1 MTMSLRGRYMI
12 DRVKAAVSHRFKLP
26 CPPYGMPSYWDG
38 VYTKLGPE
46 DVYEWGSTSLQDVM
60 HHRYDAKLYADEVQQ
75 FGYNQIEALKLP
87 PMGVEGGDGGGRV
100 MVETTFGETIGVPPE
115 GNAERKSKVLLL
127 GCGNSKFG
135 EDMLTIPGG
144 WSSEE
149 GESSR
154 QHTTIIQ
161 ADVSQRV
168 ISTMSHRCA
177 KFLGEGSMEFVQDD
191 ATSLTAFEDGTIDAV
206 VDKGMMDALFCAS
219 RPDIL
224 MQVMKS
230 VNRALLPG
238 GIYGFFSF
246 SRPEFLLKQLL
257 EPIDGEDDDSHDV
270 LGFKKRRSRKDL
282 NGNKTMWKDVQV
294 RALENI
300 LFYRFQ
306 KADGEVDDLESNDS
320 NDSRSARI
328 TRQKRQRMQR
338 RKQ

>member
-1 MTMSLRGRYMI
+1 MI

-26 CPPYGMPSYWDG
+26 CPPYGMPSYWEG
-38 VYTKLGPE
+38 VYTKLGPD

-60 HHRYDAKLYADEVQQ
+60 HHQYDADLYAGEVQK
-75 FGYNQIEALKLP
+75 FGYDQTETLEFLP
-87 PMGVEGGDGGGRV
+87 PDGEGGGGSGQGV
-100 MVETTFGETIGVPPE
+100 VETTFGETIGVPPE

-135 EDMLTIPGG
+135 EEMLTIPGG

-149 GESSR
+149 DGSR
-154 QHTTIIQ
+154 RQNTTIIQ

-168 ISTMSHRCA
+168 VSTMSHRCA
-177 KFLGEGSMEFVQDD
+177 SFIANGSMEFVQDD

-230 VNRALLPG
+230 VNRVLLPG
-238 GIYGFFSF
+238 GIYGIFSF

-257 EPIDGEDDDSHDV
+257 EPIDREADDSHDG
-270 LGFKKRRSRKDL
+270 LGFKKRRSRKEL
-282 NGNKTMWKDVQV
+282 NVNKALWKDVQV
-294 RALENI
+294 RALDNI
-300 LFYRFQ
+300 LLYRFQ
-306 KADGEVDDLESNDS
+306 KADGEVDDFESNGG
-320 NDSRSARI
+320 SRSARI
-328 TRQKRQRMQR
+328 ARQKQQRMQR

>member
-1 MTMSLRGRYMI
+1 MI
-12 DRVKAAVSHRFKLP
+12 DRVKAAVAHRFKLP
-26 CPPYGMPSYWDG
+26 CPPYGMPTYWEG
-38 VYTKLGPE
+38 VYQKLGE
-46 DVYEWGSTSLQDVM
+46 DDVYEWGSTSLQDVM
-60 HHRYDAKLYADEVQQ
+60 TYRYDASVYADEVRK
-75 FGYNQIEALKLP
+75 FGYA
-87 PMGVEGGDGGGRV
+87 EGGNGKV

-144 WSSEE
+144 WYSQEE
-149 GESSR
+149 GGNGQPR
-154 QHTTIIQ
+154 TTIIQ

-168 ISTMSHRCA
+168 VSTMSNRCA
-177 KFLGEGSMEFVQDD
+177 PFVANGSMELVQDD

-230 VNRALLPG
+230 VNRVLIPG

-257 EPIDGEDDDSHDV
+257 EPIDGKDDEPEDV
-270 LGFKKRRSRKDL
+270 LLGLKKRRGRKDMV
-282 NGNKTMWKDVQV
+282 NTNKILWRDVQV

-300 LFYRFQ
+300 LFYRFE
-306 KADGEVDDLESNDS
+306 KADGEVGDIDS
-320 NDSRSARI
+320 SGDGYSVKIA
-328 TRQKRQRMQR
+328 RQKRQRMQR

>member
-1 MTMSLRGRYMI
+1 MI
-12 DRVKAAVSHRFKLP
+12 DRVKAAVAHRFKLP
-26 CPPYGMPSYWDG
+26 CPPYGMPAYWEG
-38 VYTKLGPE
+38 VYQKLGE
-46 DVYEWGSTSLQDVM
+46 DDVYEWGSTSLQDVM
-60 HHRYDAKLYADEVQQ
+60 TYRYDASVYADEVRK
-75 FGYNQIEALKLP
+75 FGYA
-87 PMGVEGGDGGGRV
+87 EGGNGKV

-135 EDMLTIPGG
+135 EDMLSIPGG
-144 WSSEE
+144 WYSQEE
-149 GESSR
+149 GGNGQPR
-154 QHTTIIQ
+154 ATIIQ

-168 ISTMSHRCA
+168 VSTMSKRCA
-177 KFLGEGSMEFVQDD
+177 PFVANGSMELVQDD

-230 VNRALLPG
+230 VNRVLVPG

-257 EPIDGEDDDSHDV
+257 EPIDGKDKEPEDV
-270 LGFKKRRSRKDL
+270 LLGLKKRRRRKDMV
-282 NGNKTMWKDVQV
+282 NANKILWRDVQV

-300 LFYRFQ
+300 LFYRFE
-306 KADGEVDDLESNDS
+306 KADGEVDNIDS
-320 NDSRSARI
+320 ISDDYSAKI
-328 TRQKRQRMQR
+328 ARQKHQRMQR
-338 RKQ
+338 RKR

>member
-1 MTMSLRGRYMI
+1 MI
-12 DRVKAAVSHRFKLP
+12 DRVKAAVAHRFKLP
-26 CPPYGMPSYWDG
+26 CPPYGMPSYWQG
-38 VYTKLGPE
+38 VYQKLGPD
-46 DVYEWGSTSLQDVM
+46 DVYEWGSTSLKDVM
-60 HHRYDAKLYADEVQQ
+60 NYQYDASSYAGEVQK
-75 FGYNQIEALKLP
+75 FGFDQIEKLGLP
-87 PMGVEGGDGGGRV
+87 PPDAEEGDGTF
-100 MVETTFGETIGVPPE
+100 MVKTTFGETIGVPPE
-115 GNAERKSKVLLL
+115 GSAERKSKVLLL

-144 WSSEE
+144 WYSQEE
-149 GESSR
+149 GGGGQPS
-154 QHTTIIQ
+154 TTIIQ

-168 ISTMSHRCA
+168 VSTMSHRCA
-177 KFLGEGSMEFVQDD
+177 PFVANGSMELVQDD

-230 VNRALLPG
+230 VNRVLIPG

-257 EPIDGEDDDSHDV
+257 EPIDGKDDEPEDV
-270 LGFKKRRSRKDL
+270 LLGLKKRRWKKDTM
-282 NGNKTMWKDVQV
+282 NANKALWRDVQV

-300 LFYRFQ
+300 LFYRFE
-306 KADGEVDDLESNDS
+306 KANGEVDDIDS
-320 NDSRSARI
+320 SSDDRSAKI
-328 TRQKRQRMQR
+328 ARQKRQRMQR

>member
-1 MTMSLRGRYMI
+1 MI
-12 DRVKAAVSHRFKLP
+12 DRLKAAVSHRFDLP
-26 CPPYGMPSYWDG
+26 CPPYGMPSYWEG

-60 HHRYDAKLYADEVQQ
+60 NYRYDAELYAGEVQK
-75 FGYNQIEALKLP
+75 FGYDQIETLKLP
-87 PMGVEGGDGGGRV
+87 PPDAEGADDRN

-115 GNAERKSKVLLL
+115 GNAERKRQKVLLL

-144 WSSEE
+144 WYSQE
-149 GESSR
+149 GGSFQQR
-154 QHTTIIQ
+154 TTIIQ

-168 ISTMSHRCA
+168 VATMTHRCA
-177 KFLGEGSMEFVQDD
+177 PFVANDSMELVQDD

-224 MQVMKS
+224 MQVMKT
-230 VNRALLPG
+230 VNRVLIPG

-246 SRPEFLLKQLL
+246 SRPEFLLKQVL
-257 EPIDGEDDDSHDV
+257 EPIDREENASEDV
-270 LGFKKRRSRKDL
+270 LLGLKKKRGGKEVL
-282 NGNKTMWKDVQV
+282 NSNKVLWKDVQV

-300 LFYRFQ
+300 LFYRFE
-306 KADGEVDDLESNDS
+306 KTDGEVDDIDGIDNA
-320 NDSRSARI
+320 SRSARI
-328 TRQKRQRMQR
+328 ARQKQLRMQR

>member
-1 MTMSLRGRYMI
+1 MI
-12 DRVKAAVSHRFKLP
+12 DRVKAAVAHRFKLP
-26 CPPYGMPSYWDG
+26 CPPYGMPTYWEG
-38 VYTKLGPE
+38 VYQKLGPD
-46 DVYEWGSTSLQDVM
+46 DVYEWGSTSLKDVM
-60 HHRYDAKLYADEVQQ
+60 NYQYNSMVYAKEVQK
-75 FGYNQIEALKLP
+75 FGFDQTGTLNLSQSDA
-87 PMGVEGGDGGGRV
+87 EGGDRQV

-115 GNAERKSKVLLL
+115 SNAERKSKVLLL

-144 WSSEE
+144 WYSQEE
-149 GESSR
+149 GGNGQPR
-154 QHTTIIQ
+154 TTIIQ

-168 ISTMSHRCA
+168 VSTMSNRCA
-177 KFLGEGSMEFVQDD
+177 PFVANGSMELVQDD

-230 VNRALLPG
+230 VNRVLIPG

-257 EPIDGEDDDSHDV
+257 EPVDGKDDEPEDV
-270 LGFKKRRSRKDL
+270 ILGLKKRRGRKYAV
-282 NGNKTMWKDVQV
+282 NANKVLWRDVQV

-300 LFYRFQ
+300 LFYRFE
-306 KADGEVDDLESNDS
+306 KADGEVDDIDS
-320 NDSRSARI
+320 SSDDYSAKVA
-328 TRQKRQRMQR
+328 RQKRQRMQR